1 MYLGWVFEPQRGEK
15 AMSYLELVQ
24 RWSFAAVSVLLI
36 SCAALIWSSDA
47 SAATWTI
54 QTTPN
59 ASGAEHS
66 NLYDIS
72 CAASATKP
80 CVSVGKLTESGGKT
94 APYAQAWN
102 GTSWTNITAKA
113 PEGATAGELQSVECL
128 GAEPFFLCFGA
139 GSYTSSGVTKS
150 LILSGTNAGLTAVQA
165 TPNPEGASET
175 AFKGMSCRAALTA
188 CMAVGY
194 SVKSG
199 KKTAF
204 AVGYSSSESKFVTQT
219 IPEPEGATSS
229 ELHGVDCPTTTF
241 CVAVGSY
248 TVSGGSIWAM
258 SATWNGTSWTLRTVS
273 KPAGSIRTVL
283 LDASCSSASACA
295 GVGIY
300 RDSEGLQTSFV
311 ERWNG
316 TSWSHQSSAN
326 PVGSTNTVLQG
337 VSCVASSPCVAVGD
351 WNNSKSWLPMAQ
363 EYNGSAWVLD
373 TTPNPEGATE
383 TIIEGV
389 ACRSTGCLSSGWYKD
404 SGGKFKTLGESR

>member
-1 MYLGWVFEPQRGEK
+1 MPK
-15 AMSYLELVQ
+15 
-24 RWSFAAVSVLLI
+24 LI
-36 SCAALIWSSDA
+36 SISLTLAACMLALGVPSA

-59 ASGAEHS
+59 APEAEHS
-66 NLYDIS
+66 NLYDIACYS
-72 CAASATKP
+72 SATNP
-80 CVSVGKLTESGGKT
+80 CVSVGKQTKSGGES
-94 APYAQAWN
+94 ASYAQAWN
-102 GTSWTNITAKA
+102 GTSWSNIAA
-113 PEGATAGELQSVECL
+113 GMPAGATGGELQSVDCFSVSGSL
-128 GAEPFFLCFGA
+128 LCFAA

-150 LILSGTNAGLTAVQA
+150 LIVTGTNSGLSSVQS

-175 AFKGMSCRAALTA
+175 AFKGMSCRAALAA

-204 AVGYSSSESKFVTQT
+204 AVGWSESKWVTQAM
-219 IPEPEGATSS
+219 PEPEGAISS

-258 SATWNGTSWTLRTVS
+258 SATWNGTSWTLQTPS

-283 LDASCSSASACA
+283 LDASCSSASACTA
-295 GVGIY
+295 VGIY
-300 RDSEGLQTSFV
+300 RDSGGLQTSFV
-311 ERWNG
+311 QRWNG
-316 TSWSHQSSAN
+316 TSWSHQSSPN
-326 PVGSTNTVLQG
+326 PVGSTNTVFQG
-337 VSCVASSPCVAVGD
+337 VSCATGSFCVAVGD
-351 WNNSKSWLPMAQ
+351 WNNGKSWQPMAQ
-363 EYNGSAWVLD
+363 AWNGSTWALD

-389 ACRSTGCLSSGWYKD
+389 ACRTGCISVGWYAD
-404 SGGKFKTLGESR
+404 SLGKRKTLAESR

>member
-1 MYLGWVFEPQRGEK
+1 M
-15 AMSYLELVQ
+15 A
-24 RWSFAAVSVLLI
+24 AAVGLVACVLALLA
-36 SCAALIWSSDA
+36 SPAA
-47 SAATWTI
+47 AATWTI

-59 ASGAEHS
+59 AAGAEHS

-72 CAASATKP
+72 CATTATKP

-102 GTSWTNITAKA
+102 GTSWANITAKS
-113 PEGATAGELQSVECL
+113 PEGATAGEFQSVDCL
-128 GAEPFFLCFGA
+128 TSSELLLCFAA
-139 GSYTSSGVTKS
+139 GSYVSGGVTKS
-150 LILSGTNAGLTAVQA
+150 LIVSGLNTFGLLAIQE

-175 AFKGMSCRAALTA
+175 ALKGMSCRVAVPG

-194 SVKSG
+194 SVKAG

-204 AVGYSSSESKFVTQT
+204 AVGRNSESKWVIQS

-248 TVSGGSIWAM
+248 TVSGGSIWAW
-258 SATWNGTSWTLRTVS
+258 SATWNGTSWTLRTVP
-273 KPAGSIRTVL
+273 KPEGSIRTVL
-283 LDASCSSASACA
+283 LDVSCSSASACA

-300 RDSEGLQTSFV
+300 RDSGGLQTSFV
-311 ERWNG
+311 QRWNG
-316 TSWSHQSSAN
+316 TAWSHQASPN
-326 PVGSTNTVLQG
+326 PEKSTNTVFQG
-337 VSCVASSPCVAVGD
+337 VSCTTGPCVAVGD
-351 WNNSKSWLPMAQ
+351 WNNGKNWLPMAQ

-383 TIIEGV
+383 TILEGV
-389 ACRSTGCLSSGWYKD
+389 ACRATGCLSSGWYKD
-404 SGGKFKTLGESR
+404 SGGKYKTLGETR

>member
-1 MYLGWVFEPQRGEK
+1 MLFRLTRTP
-15 AMSYLELVQ
+15 S
-24 RWSFAAVSVLLI
+24 LLI
-36 SCAALIWSSDA
+36 SLMATGVIVWVLVFSASFA
-47 SAATWTI
+47 SAATWAI

-72 CAASATKP
+72 CASAATKP
-80 CVSVGKLTESGGKT
+80 CVSAGKLTESGGKT

-102 GTSWTNITAKA
+102 GTTWTNITAKA
-113 PEGATAGELQSVECL
+113 PEGATAGELQSVDCISVFEFL
-128 GAEPFFLCFGA
+128 GCFAA
-139 GSYTSSGVTKS
+139 GSYTSGGVTKS
-150 LILSGTNAGLTAVQA
+150 LIVSGNNGGGLTAVNE

-175 AFKGMSCRAALTA
+175 ALKGMACRGVP
-188 CMAVGY
+188 CVAVGY

-204 AVGYSSSESKFVTQT
+204 ALRLSESKWITQT
-219 IPEPEGATSS
+219 MPEPEGATSS
-229 ELHGVDCPTTTF
+229 ELHGVDCPASNF

-258 SATWNGTSWTLRTVS
+258 SATWNGTSWTLRTIP
-273 KPAGSIRTVL
+273 KPEGSIRTVL
-283 LDASCSSASACA
+283 LDVSCSSASACA
-295 GVGIY
+295 AVGIY
-300 RDSEGLQTSFV
+300 RDAGGLQTSFV
-311 ERWNG
+311 QRWNG
-316 TSWSHQSSAN
+316 STWSHQSSAN
-326 PVGSTNTVLQG
+326 PEKSTNTVLQG

-351 WNNSKSWLPMAQ
+351 WNDSKNWLPMAQ

-389 ACRSTGCLSSGWYKD
+389 ACRTTGCLSSGWYKD

>member
-1 MYLGWVFEPQRGEK
+1 MYKSIPVSLG
-15 AMSYLELVQ
+15 
-24 RWSFAAVSVLLI
+24 LLI
-36 SCAALIWSSDA
+36 CALGLGVSPA

-59 ASGAEHS
+59 ATGAEHS

-72 CAASATKP
+72 CASSATKI
-80 CVSVGKLTESGGKT
+80 CVSVGKTEGGGKSD
-94 APYAQAWN
+94 PYAQSWN
-102 GTSWTNITAKA
+102 GTSWSNITAGV
-113 PEGATAGELQSVECL
+113 PEAATAGELQSVDCF
-128 GAEPFFLCFGA
+128 GSEPPLFLCFAA

-150 LILSGTNAGLTAVQA
+150 LILSGTNSGLSTVQA

-175 AFKGMSCRAALTA
+175 AFKGMACRTFTA
-188 CMAVGY
+188 CAAVGY

-204 AVGYSSSESKFVTQT
+204 AVELSSESKWVTQSL
-219 IPEPEGATSS
+219 PEPEGATSS

-248 TVSGGSIWAM
+248 TVSGGSIWAW
-258 SATWNGTSWTLRTVS
+258 SATWNGTSWTLQTVS

-283 LDASCSSASACA
+283 LDVSCSSTSACA

-300 RDSEGLQTSFV
+300 RDSTGLQTSFV

-316 TSWSHQSSAN
+316 TSWSHQASAN
-326 PVGSTNTVLQG
+326 PAGSTNTVIQG

-351 WNNSKSWLPMAQ
+351 WNNGKTWLPMAQ
-363 EYNGSAWVLD
+363 EYNGSAWALD

>member
-1 MYLGWVFEPQRGEK
+1 MVKLLSTMSALAICLLVF
-15 AMSYLELVQ
+15 S
-24 RWSFAAVSVLLI
+24 AAS
-36 SCAALIWSSDA
+36 A

-72 CAASATKP
+72 CATTATKP
-80 CVSVGKLTESGGKT
+80 CVSVGKQTKSGGES
-94 APYAQAWN
+94 APYAQTWN
-102 GTSWTNITAKA
+102 GTSWTNISAGV
-113 PEGATAGELQSVECL
+113 PEGSTAGELQSVDCL
-128 GAEPFFLCFGA
+128 TFSETLLGCFAA

-150 LILSGTNAGLTAVQA
+150 LIVSGNNGSGLTSVNT
-165 TPNPEGASET
+165 TPNPEGATET
-175 AFKGMSCRAALTA
+175 AFKGMSCRVALTA

-204 AVGYSSSESKFVTQT
+204 AVGLNAESKWVTQT
-219 IPEPEGATSS
+219 MPEPEGATSS
-229 ELHGVDCPTTTF
+229 ELHGVDCPTSTF

-258 SATWNGTSWTLRTVS
+258 SATWNGTSWTLQTVS
-273 KPAGSIRTVL
+273 KPTGSIRTVL
-283 LDASCSSASACA
+283 LDVSCSSASACT

-300 RDSEGLQTSFV
+300 RDSGGLQTSFV

-316 TSWSHQSSAN
+316 TSWSHQTSPN
-326 PVGSTNTVLQG
+326 PVGSTNTVFQG
-337 VSCVASSPCVAVGD
+337 VSCVSGGLCVAVGD
-351 WNNSKSWLPMAQ
+351 WNNGKSWQPMAQ
-363 EYNGSAWVLD
+363 EWNGSAWALD

-389 ACRSTGCLSSGWYKD
+389 ACRTGCISVGWYADAESKR
-404 SGGKFKTLGESR
+404 KTLAETR